1 MLATLP
7 KHKGTV
13 SLNNFRKPCWR
24 EICRNYHIYLKLM
37 IDGALSRPF
46 SAGSISPARL
56 N

>member
-46 SAGSISPARL
+46 SGETIEGGGS
-56 N
+56 